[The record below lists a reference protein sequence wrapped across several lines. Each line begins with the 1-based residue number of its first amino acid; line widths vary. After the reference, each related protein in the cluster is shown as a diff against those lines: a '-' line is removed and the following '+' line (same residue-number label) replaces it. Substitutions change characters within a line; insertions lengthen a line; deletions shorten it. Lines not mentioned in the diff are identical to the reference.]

1 MNKRSPSSF
10 PTFLIYILQR
20 RISDSDSIEV
30 KKLGTPQALNR
41 SHTHSLHPRTIGS
54 RTQTRPMESSQLDA
68 QTVDVDAPQ
77 TIDVDLDVDEGDD
90 EVVAD
95 NKGGGHRVSW
105 VWQHFDRD
113 AVKKGAKKVKC
124 PYCSTMMCANSKKNG
139 TSAIGNH
146 LRLYCPT
153 SPVYDPKGKVGDTKK
168 QSVLSFK
175 KVGDSGATS
184 LEVHSFS
191 QEKCRNSLARMCIKD
206 NQPFSIVE
214 DEGFREYS
222 RDLQPLFKLPSRWT
236 VARDCLQIYKEEMYK
251 LKDVLK
257 NQTVSITTDTWTS
270 IQNINYSCLTNWGIE
285 KVFTV
290 TVDNASSNDGAI
302 RFATFLECVE
312 KVKINCSKK
321 PSLDVDTRWNSTFLM
336 LETAEKYEAAFDR
349 LLAIDSGFKTFC
361 GSEVDDGEVTTRKRR
376 RNEKVVGTPDADD
389 WEVARYFIDYLRIFY
404 NVTKKIFGSK
414 YVTANIF
421 FKELVTMQASI
432 TRMCASTDE
441 KKKKMAK
448 SMKEKYDK
456 YWDNIENMNFML
468 HIVVVL
474 DPRNKMC
481 YLEYC
486 LELIYGK
493 NSTKTKTILEHVN
506 KTLED
511 LFQHFKN
518 KTERER
524 CEKTRSASSSTPSY
538 FDFEHGVDMED
549 DFERFMEQRGHGVNK
564 TELEIYLSD
573 GMEKRAEDFQ
583 ILGWWKSNSTKFPV
597 LSEVAKLVLGMPIS
611 TVASES
617 AFSTGGRVIDE
628 SRSSLTH
635 VTAEALICAQDWIRD
650 TPIDI
655 QFKNMTTLYMEE
667 TREKLVPIETEE
679 LGCGQGSC
687 MDEDFT

>member
-1 MNKRSPSSF
+1 
-10 PTFLIYILQR
+10 
-20 RISDSDSIEV
+20 
-30 KKLGTPQALNR
+30 
-41 SHTHSLHPRTIGS
+41 
-54 RTQTRPMESSQLDA
+54 MERCQVDA

-139 TSAIGNH
+139 TSAMGNH

-168 QSVLSFK
+168 QFVLSFK

-222 RDLQPLFKLPSRWT
+222 RDFQPLFKLPSRWT

-270 IQNINYSCLTNWGIE
+270 IQNINYSCLMVHWVDETWVLRKKILNFCPIANHKGVTIGKLIYKCLQNWGVE
-285 KVFTV
+285 KVFIV

-302 RFATFLECVE
+302 RYLATMLRGPHAFLDCKYLHLRCCAHIINLVVRDRLEEHFSSITKIRNAVKYVRSSGARFATFLECVE

-376 RNEKVVGTPDADD
+376 RSEKVVGTPDADD

-404 NVTKKIFGSK
+404 NVTKKISGSK
-414 YVTANIF
+414 YVTTNIF

-493 NSTKTKTILEHVN
+493 NSTKTKTILERVN

-538 FDFEHGVDMED
+538 FDFGHGVDMED
-549 DFERFMEQRGHGVNK
+549 DFERFMEQHGHGVNK

-635 VTAEALICAQDWIRD
+635 VTAEALICA
-650 TPIDI
+650 
-655 QFKNMTTLYMEE
+655 
-667 TREKLVPIETEE
+667 
-679 LGCGQGSC
+679 
-687 MDEDFT
+687 